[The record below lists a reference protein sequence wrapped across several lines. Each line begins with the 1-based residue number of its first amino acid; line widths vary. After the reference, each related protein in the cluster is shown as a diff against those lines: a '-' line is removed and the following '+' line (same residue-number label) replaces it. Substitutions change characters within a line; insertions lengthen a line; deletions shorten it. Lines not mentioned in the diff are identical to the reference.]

1 MKGFRSI
8 SGKNVPIYAWQTA
21 AAASILYT
29 FGPERLGGLGDLVE
43 KFEKIE
49 AEDEEAEEK
58 EFLRVSFFFKKMILT
73 LKPVSSLFFSFSV
86 ETVVN

>member
-43 KFEKIE
+43 KLEKIE
-49 AEDEEAEEK
+49 AEDEEARDK
-58 EFLRVSFFFKKMILT
+58 EILRVSFFLKMILT
-73 LKPVSSLFFSFSV
+73 LNPVSSLFFSFSV
-86 ETVVN
+86 EIVVN

>member
-58 EFLRVSFFFKKMILT
+58 EILRVSFFFLKK
-73 LKPVSSLFFSFSV
+73 K
-86 ETVVN
+86 